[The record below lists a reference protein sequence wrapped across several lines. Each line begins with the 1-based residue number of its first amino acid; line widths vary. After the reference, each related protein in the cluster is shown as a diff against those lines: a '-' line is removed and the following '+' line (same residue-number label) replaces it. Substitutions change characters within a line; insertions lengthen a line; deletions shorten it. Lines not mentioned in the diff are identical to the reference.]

1 MSDIPYQAAPDN
13 MMKKSLNQAWI
24 FALLAFPVLLWILPA
39 TFFDYTGIELCP
51 SKLFFDIECLG
62 CGITRAVMHM
72 HHFDWREAVYYNYA
86 VVLVYPALVYVWFL
100 WLRDAWRKT
109 RTETGKTDPES

>member
-1 MSDIPYQAAPDN
+1 MQAPPDT
-13 MMKKSLNQAWI
+13 MMKKSLNQAWL
-24 FALLAFPVLLWILPA
+24 FALMAFPVLLWILPA
-39 TFFDYTGIELCP
+39 TFFDFTGIELCP
-51 SKLFFDIECLG
+51 SMFFFDIECLG

-109 RTETGKTDPES
+109 KPEVGKTELEA